1 MPLIVDDGHCETYYA
16 MQVGNRSLESKT
28 DSVEDKLDDTQIG
41 LIVFLVIFF
50 VFTSLTSGL
59 LVCLTKIWC
68 CKGEQRTIIDTGGEK
83 LGEKRRSDMGVSSQD
98 EESDSDSSSGQH
110 TPRVLLTTRVMDFV
124 QRSFRDRSSS
134 KAASRKKSTTPSYA
148 PAVSITDS
156 DGVLV
161 GGRTTTIAS
170 PSPTG
175 QHAPRVY
182 DGSESPTPCS
192 SSSRPRLSL
201 GLPSSSPIPPIV
213 EV

>member
-1 MPLIVDDGHCETYYA
+1 MPLILDDGPCETYYA
-16 MQVGNRSLESKT
+16 MQVGLRYQRRKS

-83 LGEKRRSDMGVSSQD
+83 LSEKRRSDLVSSQD
-98 EESDSDSSSGQH
+98 EDSDSDSSSGRT

-134 KAASRKKSTTPSYA
+134 KRANRKKSTVASFA
-148 PAVSITDS
+148 PAVSITDTE
-156 DGVLV
+156 GVLV
-161 GGRTTTIAS
+161 GGRTTAISS
-170 PSPTG
+170 PGPSSQPP
-175 QHAPRVY
+175 PRIY

-201 GLPSSSPIPPIV
+201 GLPSSTVVPPIV
-213 EV
+213 DV

>member
-1 MPLIVDDGHCETYYA
+1 MPLIIDDGPCETYYA
-16 MQVGNRSLESKT
+16 MQASFQSSQEKT
-28 DSVEDKLDDTQIG
+28 DRVEDKLDDTQIG

-68 CKGEQRTIIDTGGEK
+68 CKGEQRTIISTGGEK
-83 LGEKRRSDMGVSSQD
+83 MSEKRKSDLASSQD
-98 EESDSDSSSGQH
+98 EESDSDSDSGQH

-134 KAASRKKSTTPSYA
+134 KRANRKKSTTPSFA

-161 GGRTTTIAS
+161 GGRTTALAS

-175 QHAPRVY
+175 TGTPRIW
-182 DGSESPTPCS
+182 DGSESPTPCP

-201 GLPSSSPIPPIV
+201 GLPSSSAVPPV
-213 EV
+213 VDV

>member
-1 MPLIVDDGHCETYYA
+1 MPLIIDDGPCETYYA
-16 MQVGNRSLESKT
+16 MQASFQSSQEKT
-28 DSVEDKLDDTQIG
+28 DRVEDKLDDTQIG

-68 CKGEQRTIIDTGGEK
+68 CKGEQRTIISTGGEK
-83 LGEKRRSDMGVSSQD
+83 MSEKRKSDLASSQD
-98 EESDSDSSSGQH
+98 EESDSDSDSGQH

-134 KAASRKKSTTPSYA
+134 KRANRKKSTTPSFA

-161 GGRTTTIAS
+161 PVLLGYGMAPRARPLVPPLLALAS
-170 PSPTG
+170 PW
-175 QHAPRVY
+175 AFPRAARC
-182 DGSESPTPCS
+182 P
-192 SSSRPRLSL
+192 LSL
-201 GLPSSSPIPPIV
+201 TSEGK
-213 EV
+213 